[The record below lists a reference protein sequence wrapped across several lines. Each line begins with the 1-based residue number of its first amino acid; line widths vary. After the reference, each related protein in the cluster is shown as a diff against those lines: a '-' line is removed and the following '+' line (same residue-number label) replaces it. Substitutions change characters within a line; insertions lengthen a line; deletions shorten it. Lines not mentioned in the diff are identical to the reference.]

1 MPSKKAQWY
10 IVATARRREQ
20 SIKEQIEK
28 RREALGI
35 EKRVPEVV
43 IPTQKKIEIKN
54 GKKTVKEKR
63 LLPGYIVVKM
73 IMDTDTF
80 TLVRNIE
87 GVKGFVSAG
96 KRPKPLSEEEIN
108 NIMKFKEEK
117 EVEEYE
123 ETYKVGD
130 AIKVKS
136 GAFSDSI
143 GTVKEVYPTKGR
155 LKVDITIFGRETPVE
170 LSFNDVE
177 KL

>member
-1 MPSKKAQWY
+1 MPSKKAKWY

-35 EKRVPEVV
+35 EKRIPEVV
-43 IPTQKKIEIKN
+43 IPTQKKVEIKQ
-54 GKKTVKEKR
+54 GKKVVKEKR

-87 GVKGFVSAG
+87 GVKGFVSTG
-96 KRPKPLSEEEIN
+96 KRPKPLSEEEVD
-108 NIMKFKEEK
+108 NIMKFKEER
-117 EVEEYE
+117 EVETYE
-123 ETYKVGD
+123 KTFKVGD
-130 AIKVKS
+130 AVKVKS
-136 GAFSDSI
+136 GAFIDSI
-143 GTVKEVYPTKGR
+143 GTVKQVYPEKGKI
-155 LKVDITIFGRETPVE
+155 KVDITIFGRETPVE
-170 LSFNDVE
+170 LGYSNVE